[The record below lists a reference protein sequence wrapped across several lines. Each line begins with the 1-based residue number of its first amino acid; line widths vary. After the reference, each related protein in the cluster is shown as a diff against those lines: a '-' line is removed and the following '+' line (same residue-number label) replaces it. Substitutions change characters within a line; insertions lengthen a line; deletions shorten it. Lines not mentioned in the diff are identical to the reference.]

1 MLEIKDLRKVYSDGT
16 VGVDGVS
23 VEIPREHIFA
33 ILGTSGAGKTTLL
46 QCLGRFLE
54 PTSGAILLNG
64 QDVRGISLREFRRKV
79 GIVFQQLHL
88 FPHLTILENLTL
100 APVRVYEQSEKDA
113 QEKAHAALKQL
124 GISKLASSYPSAIS
138 GGQAQR
144 VAIARALVLEPEYLL
159 LDEPTSALDVNTTR
173 EFADWLIHL
182 KAQTTFIIVTHDL
195 PFAKQTAQ
203 HAILMEHGKVSAS
216 GMVDEVARQW
226 AEPEEAQT

>member
-1 MLEIKDLRKVYSDGT
+1 MLSIKNLRKVYSDGT

-23 VEIPREHIFA
+23 VDIPRERIFA

-54 PTSGAILLNG
+54 PTSGSIELNG
-64 QDVRGISLREFRRKV
+64 RNIAQVPMRDFRRQL

-100 APVRVYEQSEKDA
+100 APTKVYGLSQSEA
-113 QEKAHAALKQL
+113 NEKANAALSQL
-124 GISKLASSYPSAIS
+124 GIAQLAQSYPAAIS

-144 VAIARALVLEPEYLL
+144 VAIARALVLEPDYLL
-159 LDEPTSALDVNTTR
+159 LDEPTSALDINTTR
-173 EFADWLIHL
+173 EFADWLVQL
-182 KAQTTFIIVTHDL
+182 KGQTTFIIVTHDL

-203 HAILMEHGKVSAS
+203 HAILMEQGKIAVR
-216 GMVDEVARQW
+216 GTVDEVANQW
-226 AEPEEAQT
+226 AGDE

>member
-1 MLEIKDLRKVYSDGT
+1 MLSIKNLRKVYSDGT

-23 VEIPREHIFA
+23 VDIPRERIFA

-54 PTSGAILLNG
+54 PTSGSIELNG
-64 QDVRGISLREFRRKV
+64 RNIAQVPMRDFRRQL

-100 APVRVYEQSEKDA
+100 APTKVYGLSQSEA
-113 QEKAHAALKQL
+113 NEKANAALSQL
-124 GISKLASSYPSAIS
+124 GIAQLAQSYPAAIS

-144 VAIARALVLEPEYLL
+144 VAIARALVLEPDYLL
-159 LDEPTSALDVNTTR
+159 LDEPTSALDINTTR
-173 EFADWLIHL
+173 EFADWLVQL
-182 KAQTTFIIVTHDL
+182 KGRTTFIIVTHDL

-203 HAILMEHGKVSAS
+203 HAILMEQGKIAVR
-216 GMVDEVARQW
+216 GTVDEVANQW
-226 AEPEEAQT
+226 AGDE